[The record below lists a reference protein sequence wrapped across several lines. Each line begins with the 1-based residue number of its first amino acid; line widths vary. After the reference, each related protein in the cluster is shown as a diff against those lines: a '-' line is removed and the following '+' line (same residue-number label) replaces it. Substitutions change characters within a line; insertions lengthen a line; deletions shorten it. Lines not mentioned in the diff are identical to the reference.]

1 MGLFDKFRHPAKPQN
16 IIEDYELANVIHR
29 KVNEHLWLHPYDEER
44 LINLG
49 ELDAQLLTV
58 GTNDA
63 ESKEFLPGLSI
74 SKESLHKRVVS
85 VELGIGISYLIALD
99 KMPIGMIEL
108 TLPKRNKIQNNM
120 TVWSLDFFI
129 VNYLRDKG
137 VMSSCFP
144 AFMKLMV
151 QNIGIKEVYAWVHED
166 NLKSISVLEKFF
178 FRVVDTIQLHDS
190 TKRPIISPH
199 YMAWKCPLQELVF
212 ADGQIRCPSYWADRP
227 TLVY

>member
-29 KVNEHLWLHPYDEER
+29 KVNEHLWLHSYDEER

-178 FRVVDTIQLHDS
+178 FRVVDTIPLHDS